1 MVDRDHRIPSDAV
14 VQESSH
20 TAGGKVSEDGGTT
33 TVMWKKNTSMD
44 GLRDSGGEDQPA
56 PSLNKSVA
64 AQQGDDKAG
73 DRNYSSSPLKTKKET
88 SEPPP
93 RLPVGKMKWSQAEER
108 APDSGGKPRAD
119 GESRSETKGFPE
131 AGKADR
137 KSIPDNRT
145 ASPGREGKKG
155 DSGKESSESPRK
167 KKIPVGVLKW
177 RKDEETDEVKKE
189 NSTGKGKVFRLPDF
203 GKDEE
208 EPGEEP
214 SSAQRR
220 LRKAVK
226 VLWIPTLLFGSL
238 LIGLMIGYAGLGGQ
252 SPLEV
257 FDPDLWSHIYQLV
270 CG

>member
-1 MVDRDHRIPSDAV
+1 M
-14 VQESSH
+14 ESS
-20 TAGGKVSEDGGTT
+20 GGTGPGFRR
-33 TVMWKKNTSMD
+33 KAP
-44 GLRDSGGEDQPA
+44 GGR
-56 PSLNKSVA
+56 
-64 AQQGDDKAG
+64 G
-73 DRNYSSSPLKTKKET
+73 
-88 SEPPP
+88 
-93 RLPVGKMKWSQAEER
+93 
-108 APDSGGKPRAD
+108 
-119 GESRSETKGFPE
+119 
-131 AGKADR
+131 
-137 KSIPDNRT
+137 
-145 ASPGREGKKG
+145 
-155 DSGKESSESPRK
+155 
-167 KKIPVGVLKW
+167 IPVGNQGLSGSGEGGSEIHSRQSDGISGLKW

-257 FDPDLWSHIYQLV
+257 FDPDLWRHIYQMV
-270 CG
+270 YG

>member
-1 MVDRDHRIPSDAV
+1 M
-14 VQESSH
+14 ESS
-20 TAGGKVSEDGGTT
+20 GGTGPGFRR
-33 TVMWKKNTSMD
+33 KAP
-44 GLRDSGGEDQPA
+44 GGR
-56 PSLNKSVA
+56 
-64 AQQGDDKAG
+64 GI
-73 DRNYSSSPLKTKKET
+73 
-88 SEPPP
+88 
-93 RLPVGKMKWSQAEER
+93 PVGNQGL
-108 APDSGGKPRAD
+108 SGSGEGGSEIHSRQSD
-119 GESRSETKGFPE
+119 GISGE
-131 AGKADR
+131 
-137 KSIPDNRT
+137 
-145 ASPGREGKKG
+145 GRKKG

-257 FDPDLWSHIYQLV
+257 FDPDLWRHIYQMV
-270 CG
+270 YG